1 MFVVTKDGK
10 RLQVDDSGLGER
22 PFVPIATTVGMFPDG
37 VKLQKVWILNICK
50 DTNFM
55 YNTTEMVFETLC
67 SRCFNHYPTEEEILY
82 WMSAGGVGCNGYAF
96 VEEAYVL
103 DDDDA
108 YDD

>member
-82 WMSAGGVGCNGYAF
+82 WMSAGTSGSLPYAS
-96 VEEAYVL
+96 VRS
-103 DDDDA
+103 
-108 YDD
+108 